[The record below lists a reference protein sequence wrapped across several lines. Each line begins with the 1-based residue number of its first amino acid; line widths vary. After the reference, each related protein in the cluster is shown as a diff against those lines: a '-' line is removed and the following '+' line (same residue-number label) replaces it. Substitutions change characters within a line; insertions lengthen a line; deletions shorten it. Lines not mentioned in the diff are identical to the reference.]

1 MRVFISFLYVWVGIA
16 LGSATTGT
24 TTSVS
29 PRVGRYRSGRTD
41 DLESVIEISD
51 EGRLF
56 LQFEGWWHGVT
67 RTAGH
72 YEVLD
77 ESKLA
82 VWLSPDSLS
91 EHEATHFVASAM
103 GIAMVEGYFE
113 IIHSRDV
120 GGLRAGRLVYMID
133 V

>member
-1 MRVFISFLYVWVGIA
+1 MRVFISFLYVWAGI
-16 LGSATTGT
+16 GSATVGS

-29 PRVGRYRSGRTD
+29 PRFGIYRAGSTD
-41 DLESVIEISD
+41 NLESVIEISD

-56 LQFEGWWHGVT
+56 LQFEGWWYGVT

-82 VWLSPDSLS
+82 VWLSPASLS
-91 EHEATHFVASAM
+91 EHEAIHFVASAM

-113 IIHSRDV
+113 IIYSRDV